1 MPGPHSTT
9 GYSADVRL
17 RLIVDDREYALS
29 QIGPDGITL
38 RKPTS
43 LPPCEADVV
52 MNVDDH
58 QKVWRVWLPDGISPA
73 DTFVRT
79 EPLVP
84 VAS

>member
-29 QIGPDGITL
+29 QIGPECIAPREPITL
-38 RKPTS
+38 S
-43 LPPCEADVV
+43 PCEADVV

-58 QKVWRVWLPDGISPA
+58 QKVWRVWLPDGISPD

>member
-38 RKPTS
+38 RQPTS

-58 QKVWRVWLPDGISPA
+58 QKVWRVWLPDGISP
-73 DTFVRT
+73 R
-79 EPLVP
+79 
-84 VAS
+84 